1 VRTLRGRMLVGF
13 LPALLAV
20 VVFAG
25 PATAANAGNAAV
37 RVCKQIDSA
46 GLRNLGQCVSSAQRG
61 GRPPA
66 PGPHLEIST
75 GTYDCIGHPLDT
87 CWGTLTGSG
96 LNPNSQWFVFVGEA
110 VISFGQTDAN
120 GSISATPLNVQ
131 CFGTPDEGLIG
142 AQAEGP
148 AGKVFAAAAPNC

>member
-1 VRTLRGRMLVGF
+1 MRKLRGRMLVGV

-37 RVCKQIDSA
+37 RVCKQLDNL
-46 GLRNLGQCVSSAQRG
+46 GFRNLGQCVSSVQRG

-66 PGPHLEIST
+66 STAELDISV
-75 GTYDCIGHPLDT
+75 GTYACSVHPLDT

-96 LNPNSQWFVFVGEA
+96 LNPNSSWFVFGTNG

-120 GSISATPLNVQ
+120 GTISATPLNLRCV
-131 CFGTPDEGLIG
+131 GTPDEGLIA

-148 AGKVFAAAAPNC
+148 AGKVFAAAAPSC

>member
-1 VRTLRGRMLVGF
+1 MLVGV

-37 RVCKQIDSA
+37 RVCKQFDNL
-46 GLRNLGQCVSSAQRG
+46 GFRNLGQCVSSVQRG
-61 GRPPA
+61 GRPSASSPQ
-66 PGPHLEIST
+66 LELSS
-75 GTYDCIGHPLDT
+75 GTYACIGHTSDT

-96 LNPNSQWFVFVGEA
+96 LNPNSQWFVFGVGA
-110 VISFGQTDAN
+110 VFSFGQTDAN
-120 GSISATPLNVQ
+120 GSISATLNFQ
-131 CFGTPDEGLIG
+131 CSGTPGGGLIG

-148 AGKVFAAAAPNC
+148 AGKVFAAAEPPC

>member
-1 VRTLRGRMLVGF
+1 MLVGV
-13 LPALLAV
+13 LPALLAI

-37 RVCKQIDSA
+37 RVCKQIDNL
-46 GLRNLGQCVSSAQRG
+46 GLRNLGQCVRSVQRG

-66 PGPHLEIST
+66 STAELDIST
-75 GTYDCIGHPLDT
+75 GTYACIGHPLAT

-96 LNPNSQWFVFVGEA
+96 LNPNSQWFVFGPEG

-120 GSISATPLNVQ
+120 GTISATPLNLQ
-131 CFGTPDEGLIG
+131 CFGTPDEGLVA

>member
-1 VRTLRGRMLVGF
+1 MLVGV

-37 RVCKQIDSA
+37 RVCKQLDNL
-46 GLRNLGQCVSSAQRG
+46 GFRNLGQCVSSV
-61 GRPPA
+61 
-66 PGPHLEIST
+66 
-75 GTYDCIGHPLDT
+75 HPLDT

-96 LNPNSQWFVFVGEA
+96 LNPNSSWFVFGTNG
-110 VISFGQTDAN
+110 VISAGQTDAN
-120 GSISATPLNVQ
+120 GTISATPLNLRCV
-131 CFGTPDEGLIG
+131 GTPDEGLIA